1 MVERHPYTV
10 DTGVQ
15 FSNEVPNTMIDYI
28 TTFFAIFLLDVVY
41 TYYLR
46 CVANDNV
53 LGASFW
59 SVACYILGSI
69 AVINY
74 TTNHWLMIPAMA
86 GAFCGTYVGM
96 KIRKKNNGV

>member
-1 MVERHPYTV
+1 M
-10 DTGVQ
+10 
-15 FSNEVPNTMIDYI
+15 FDYAV
-28 TTFFAIFLLDVVY
+28 TFLAIFMLDVVY

-46 CVANDNV
+46 CVNNNEV

-59 SVACYILGSI
+59 SIACYLLGSL

-74 TTNHWLMIPAMA
+74 TTNHWLLIPAVF

-96 KIRKKNNGV
+96 KIKKNQTIQT

>member
-1 MVERHPYTV
+1 MWECLV
-10 DTGVQ
+10 
-15 FSNEVPNTMIDYI
+15 
-28 TTFFAIFLLDVVY
+28 TFFSIFFLDVVY

-59 SVACYILGSI
+59 SVACYILGSV
-69 AVINY
+69 AVISY
-74 TTNHWLMIPAMA
+74 TTNHWLVIPAIA

-96 KIRKKNNGV
+96 KIKKRQSKDE

>member
-1 MVERHPYTV
+1 MWECLV
-10 DTGVQ
+10 
-15 FSNEVPNTMIDYI
+15 
-28 TTFFAIFLLDVVY
+28 TFFSIFFLDIVY

-59 SVACYILGSI
+59 SVACYILGSV
-69 AVINY
+69 AVISY
-74 TTNHWLMIPAMA
+74 TTNHWLVIPAIA

-96 KIRKKNNGV
+96 KVKKRQSKDE

>member
-1 MVERHPYTV
+1 
-10 DTGVQ
+10 
-15 FSNEVPNTMIDYI
+15 MIDFV

-46 CVANDNV
+46 CITDNNV

-74 TTNHWLMIPAMA
+74 TTNHWLLIPAMV

-96 KIRKKNNGV
+96 KIKKRAVS

>member
-1 MVERHPYTV
+1 
-10 DTGVQ
+10 
-15 FSNEVPNTMIDYI
+15 MIEYFI
-28 TTFFAIFLLDVVY
+28 TFFAIFLLDVVY

-59 SVACYILGSI
+59 SVACYILGSV

-74 TTNHWLMIPAMA
+74 TTNHWLMIPAVA
-86 GAFCGTYVGM
+86 GAFVGTYVGM
-96 KIRKKNNGV
+96 KIKRKNNGV

>member
-1 MVERHPYTV
+1 
-10 DTGVQ
+10 
-15 FSNEVPNTMIDYI
+15 MIDFI

-46 CVANDNV
+46 CIADNHV
-53 LGASFW
+53 MGASVW

-74 TTNHWLMIPAMA
+74 TTNHWLLIPAMA

-96 KIRKKNNGV
+96 KLKKQVVS

>member
-1 MVERHPYTV
+1 MFE
-10 DTGVQ
+10 
-15 FSNEVPNTMIDYI
+15 YI
-28 TTFFAIFLLDVVY
+28 TTFFAIFLLDIVY

-46 CVANDNV
+46 CVATNNV

-59 SVACYILGSI
+59 SVACYILGSV

-74 TTNHWLMIPAMA
+74 TTNNWLMIPAVV

-96 KIRKKNNGV
+96 IVKRRKVLV

>member
-1 MVERHPYTV
+1 
-10 DTGVQ
+10 
-15 FSNEVPNTMIDYI
+15 MIDYI
-28 TTFFAIFLLDVVY
+28 TTFFAIFLLDIVY

-46 CVANDNV
+46 CVATENV

-59 SVACYILGSI
+59 SVACYILGSV

-86 GAFCGTYVGM
+86 GAFCGTWVGM
-96 KIRKKNNGV
+96 NIRKKHVSV

>member
-1 MVERHPYTV
+1 MLEYV
-10 DTGVQ
+10 
-15 FSNEVPNTMIDYI
+15 I
-28 TTFFAIFLLDVVY
+28 TFFAIFLLDIVY

-46 CVANDNV
+46 CVAADNV

-59 SVACYILGSI
+59 SVACYILGSV

-74 TTNHWLMIPAMA
+74 TTNHWLIIAAMS

-96 KIRKKNNGV
+96 RIKRRIGNQSGI

>member
-1 MVERHPYTV
+1 ML
-10 DTGVQ
+10 
-15 FSNEVPNTMIDYI
+15 DYI
-28 TTFFAIFLLDVVY
+28 VTFFSIFFLDIVY

-59 SVACYILGSI
+59 SVACYILGSV
-69 AVINY
+69 AVISY
-74 TTNHWLMIPAMA
+74 TTNHWLIIPALA

-96 KIRKKNNGV
+96 KVKKRQSQDE